1 MKPIRNREQ
10 QRGMTLAEVLVA
22 MAIFAIIFV
31 AALMIYDRSNK
42 VFKTGVE
49 SAELQQNTRVAF
61 DKMLQEIRMAGYD
74 YDRDGFPT
82 AAGEA
87 QQPDEQIEYAG
98 PGAITFRANLDFD
111 EPPTVSDRGR
121 EKELE
126 SPNSQ
131 FPVVTTGNDEIVTY
145 ALESQTGT
153 NPDTITFFAD
163 VTDGTNAKRQAFP
176 GPSGAKEDKI
186 EIKNV
191 DLCIGGCNNPPYTL
205 MRITLDG
212 KGQPVRTPLANNI
225 RSMQFQYFADA
236 SGAIPLTIT
245 DPGGGQFDPENPG
258 ASATPRAERARIRG
272 IGVTIV
278 GMSEAPDF
286 SYTDPTEPLK
296 TSAANF
302 TNFRKYRLETL
313 VVARNLG
320 KRGLREQQQAAPGA
334 PTLDRVYFGLCGAVT
349 LEWTAPPAN
358 VATGSVESYSVLWDK
373 DVTAP
378 ISDRPDEA
386 KLTGIGTSYTLGGL
400 EANTEY
406 RFTVAAVNSWGTTY
420 AEQVIK
426 GTPLNG
432 TTPDAPTDL
441 VATGAGA
448 GGAALPNHIELS
460 WTRPTTNAAGQ
471 ITCKTPTGTCAGES
485 PGDPYPGETRGY
497 EIHRS
502 TEQNF
507 TPGPGTKVGETSG
520 PAISFID
527 TTAAN
532 CTPYYYRIRL
542 VEHCAAAGNMNVSGN
557 TATAVSAYH
566 PLAAEPAVPGMAQSE
581 VAPTAPTSLTVL
593 DDSTCTGVN
602 CEVHLQWPE
611 VKTDAAGD
619 LLAIDKYK
627 LYITQNGGLYTGL
640 PSSPILITP
649 STGLMSD
656 GEFASYKATVKKQKD
671 EDNTPYQYE
680 FMIAAVNCTTEG
692 AQSPPASFPKC
703 DFAGEAKPVVLM
715 GGAMGGNG
723 TSGAPFQIEADSTI
737 TFTTDIG
744 APLTE
749 VRAIAYDAATNVE
762 VMDLGSATGISATEL
777 TLAWPDLGENEA
789 LYRIDYEITDASTP
803 DKCSTSGSFY
813 ITNIEISCVF
823 LLEIPSPVTQTIG
836 DEPFVT
842 VPLKNNTE
850 FEIVIKKVEFD
861 WVQEDKKLTVKSVT
875 LPSGGTSSIAATIYE
890 GSLTDPSA
898 NPTVI
903 ATAPAGILTLKPSDT
918 TGNYKIGINFTTTGN
933 FGATE
938 NMVTRVH
945 IHYKLSI
952 DPEALEPRECTVF
965 P

>member
-98 PGAITFRANLDFD
+98 TGAITLRANLDFD
-111 EPPTVSDRGR
+111 EPGTDRGR
-121 EKELE
+121 ETALE
-126 SPNSQ
+126 SPHSQ

-145 ALESQTGT
+145 ALESQTGK

-163 VTDGTNAKRQAFP
+163 VTDGTTAKRQSYP
-176 GPSGAKEDKI
+176 GPGGAKEDKI

-191 DLCIGGCNNPPYTL
+191 DLCTGGCNNPPYTL
-205 MRITLDG
+205 LRITLDE

-225 RSMQFQYFADA
+225 RSMQFQYFSDA
-236 SGAIPLTIT
+236 SGAFALNIT
-245 DPGGGQFDPENPG
+245 DPGGGQYDPEDPG
-258 ASATPRAERARIRG
+258 ASALPRAERSRIRG

-286 SYTDPTEPLK
+286 NYFDAAEPLN
-296 TSAANF
+296 TAAADF
-302 TNFRKYRLETL
+302 TNYRKYRLETL

-320 KRGLREQQQAAPGA
+320 KRGLREQQQAAPGK

-349 LEWTAPPAN
+349 LEWTAPPPS
-358 VATGSVESYSVLWDK
+358 VTTGSVESYSVLWDT

-378 ISDRPDEA
+378 ITDRPDNA
-386 KLTGIGTSYTLGGL
+386 RLTGIGTSFTLGGL
-400 EANTEY
+400 VATTEY

-420 AEQVIK
+420 ADEVIT

-432 TTPDAPTDL
+432 TKPDAPTDL
-441 VATGAGA
+441 VATGFGA
-448 GGAALPNHIELS
+448 GGSPLPNRIELS
-460 WTRPTTNAAGQ
+460 WTRPNTNESGQ

-497 EIHRS
+497 AIYRGTDINFPADS
-502 TEQNF
+502 T
-507 TPGPGTKVGETSG
+507 TRIAETAG
-520 PAISFID
+520 PATSFID

-532 CTPYYYRIRL
+532 CTDYYYRIQL
-542 VEHCAAAGNMNVSGN
+542 LEHCEAAANMNVTN
-557 TATAVSAYH
+557 DTATAVSVLH
-566 PLAAEPAVPGMAQSE
+566 PLPAEPPIQGRAESYIE
-581 VAPTAPTSLTVL
+581 PTAPTSLTVL
-593 DDSTCTGVN
+593 DTSTCLGGTCQVD
-602 CEVHLQWPE
+602 LQWPE
-611 VKTDAAGD
+611 VKSDVSGE
-619 LLAIDKYK
+619 LLAINTYRV
-627 LYITQNGGLYTGL
+627 YITQDTAAYNEYTITTGPELGLSDSMATHSVLGL
-640 PSSPILITP
+640 PQKNA
-649 STGLMSD
+649 D
-656 GEFASYKATVKKQKD
+656 GVEHL
-671 EDNTPYQYE
+671 YE
-680 FMIAAVNCTTEG
+680 FTVTALNCAIEG
-692 AQSPPASFPKC
+692 AHSPAAKFPKC
-703 DFAGEAKPVVLM
+703 DFGP
-715 GGAMGGNG
+715 GATPLISMTDVIDGDG
-723 TSGAPFQIEADSTI
+723 SSASPFQIEASSVI
-737 TFTTDIG
+737 TFTTTTG
-744 APLTE
+744 ATLTS
-749 VRAIAYDAATNVE
+749 VTANAYDPVTNVLVQPLAE
-762 VMDLGSATGISATEL
+762 GTGPSTSISIP
-777 TLAWPDLGENEA
+777 WPDTEQDEA
-789 LYRIDYEITDASTP
+789 LYRIDYQITDASTP
-803 DKCSTSGSFY
+803 ECQTSGSFY
-813 ITNIEISCVF
+813 ITNIQISCVF
-823 LLEIPSPVTQTIG
+823 LLDIPSTVTQKIG

-842 VPLKNNTE
+842 VPLKNNTD
-850 FEIVIKKVEFD
+850 FTILIKKVEFD
-861 WVQEDKKLTVKSVT
+861 WVQEDKKLTVKNVT
-875 LPSGGTSSIAATIYE
+875 FPSGFTATSYE

-898 NPTVI
+898 NPTVK
-903 ATAPAGILTLKPSDT
+903 ATAPVGVPNLLPSDT

-933 FGATE
+933 FGATQ

-952 DPEALEPRECTVF
+952 DPEALANRECTVF